1 MYALPTIEMYET
13 RELERELKTFFTR
26 LRYMKQQLQLEGSS
40 LPLNRLQRSR
50 CKSNLMLLERLEKD
64 FYALSYQDDIL
75 HIYRKLQG
83 YVKLD
88 YHALVLHLGHKRVEV
103 ASLFTAL

>member
-50 CKSNLMLLERLEKD
+50 CKSNLMMLERLEKD

-75 HIYRKLQG
+75 HIYRKVQR

-88 YHALVLHLGHKRVEV
+88 PERLMDTFGRETMGRS
-103 ASLFTAL
+103 SLFVAL